1 MSPLLNHGDIII
13 YKKIRNK
20 DKMPLKDSIVIFR
33 NPLNSK
39 EVLIKKVYKTTLFGL
54 DLRGTNIEFSRD
66 SRHFGF
72 VSRTNLLGLVENV
85 IITSFK

>member
-54 DLRGTNIEFSRD
+54 DLRGTNIEFSTD
-66 SRHFGF
+66 SRQFGF
-72 VSRTNLLGLVENV
+72 VSRSNLLGLVENV
-85 IITSFK
+85 IITSSK